1 MYPINDTILVNKI
14 GSLLDINLDQ
24 VFTLTNLDE
33 DEDSSKKHPFPC
45 PTTYRTALSYYVEIT
60 ALPRT
65 HILKEL
71 SVYTTD
77 AEQRAQLELM
87 ASTTAEGKALY
98 QSWVVDSCR
107 HIAHILE
114 DMDTCKPPIDH
125 ILELLPRLQPRFYSI
140 ASSAKVEDCKVQ

>member
-1 MYPINDTILVNKI
+1 MNKI
-14 GSLLDINLDQ
+14 GKLLDINLDQ
-24 VFTLTNLDE
+24 VFTLINT

-114 DMDTCKPPIDH
+114 DMDTCSLRPSRRYTERSLRRGSST
-125 ILELLPRLQPRFYSI
+125 ILSLILFCLEEEPLSR
-140 ASSAKVEDCKVQ
+140 K

>member
-60 ALPRT
+60 ALPR
-65 HILKEL
+65 
-71 SVYTTD
+71 
-77 AEQRAQLELM
+77 
-87 ASTTAEGKALY
+87 
-98 QSWVVDSCR
+98 
-107 HIAHILE
+107 
-114 DMDTCKPPIDH
+114 
-125 ILELLPRLQPRFYSI
+125 
-140 ASSAKVEDCKVQ
+140 

>member
-1 MYPINDTILVNKI
+1 MVNKI
-14 GSLLDINLDQ
+14 GELLDINLDQ
-24 VFTLTNLDE
+24 VFTLINT

-114 DMDTCKPPIDH
+114 DMDNCKPPIDH
-125 ILELLPRLQPRFYSI
+125 ILELLPRMERRFYSI
-140 ASSAKVEDCKVQ
+140 VSSPKVEV